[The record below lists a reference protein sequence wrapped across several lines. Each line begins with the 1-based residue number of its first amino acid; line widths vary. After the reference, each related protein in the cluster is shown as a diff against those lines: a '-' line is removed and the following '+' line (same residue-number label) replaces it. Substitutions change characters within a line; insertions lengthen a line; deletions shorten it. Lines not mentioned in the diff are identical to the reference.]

1 MPKRYEWRWD
11 YGISEPALLKLPVS
25 LPFLPG
31 PEGPH
36 GASAIPT
43 WGEQYP
49 KIILVC
55 FPKDLVNRWFLKSP
69 GFLPAWTCVRVIL
82 PLKKTTRT
90 GDVFWSPPRLHILTS
105 TQDTI
110 TGRRSQNH
118 KDSDADDKFVIMPR
132 FCNLWGQI
140 KRSGFMVSDL
150 ERPSAVKERGAVF
163 SESLTT
169 KKKETD
175 ARFGLFLCSS
185 WLVAQLR
192 GESCIIIHHVLCLC
206 AQGS

>member
-1 MPKRYEWRWD
+1 MFFIGRVAMLLFSFLTWERSPVGSSAMLKNVDNPFFCACGVDFKERVNLNPLTRSGLVQTQTLRKSDFVMLFLLFALTWDAQALWMRWD

-82 PLKKTTRT
+82 P
-90 GDVFWSPPRLHILTS
+90 
-105 TQDTI
+105 
-110 TGRRSQNH
+110 
-118 KDSDADDKFVIMPR
+118 
-132 FCNLWGQI
+132 
-140 KRSGFMVSDL
+140 
-150 ERPSAVKERGAVF
+150 
-163 SESLTT
+163 
-169 KKKETD
+169 
-175 ARFGLFLCSS
+175 
-185 WLVAQLR
+185 
-192 GESCIIIHHVLCLC
+192 
-206 AQGS
+206 